1 MADLQSTIQ
10 QPAAFQLTVQPPA
23 ETVTVLQVGQG
34 PSGPKGDKGDTGQ
47 AGSTHEHHQTTA
59 ASTWTV
65 NHNLGFRPAVTIL
78 SVGGAQML
86 AEVIHA
92 SLNQVLVY
100 FDEPMT
106 GLAVCS

>member
-1 MADLQSTIQ
+1 MSDLQSTIQ
-10 QPAAFQLTVQPPA
+10 PPP
-23 ETVTVLQVGQG
+23 ESITVLQVGQG

-47 AGSTHEHHQTTA
+47 AGSIHEHYQTTA
-59 ASTWTV
+59 SSTWVV

>member
-1 MADLQSTIQ
+1 MSDIQTTIQ
-10 QPAAFQLTVQPPA
+10 QPAAFQLMIQPPA
-23 ETVTVLQVGQG
+23 ESVTVLQVGQG
-34 PSGPKGDKGDTGQ
+34 PSGPRGDPGLSGAPFEHYQ
-47 AGSTHEHHQTTA
+47 STQSA
-59 ASTWTV
+59 TWTV
-65 NHNLGFRPAVTIL
+65 NHNRGFRPAVTIL
-78 SVGGAQML
+78 SVGGIQML

>member
-1 MADLQSTIQ
+1 M
-10 QPAAFQLTVQPPA
+10 
-23 ETVTVLQVGQG
+23 VLQVGQG

-47 AGSTHEHHQTTA
+47 AGTTHEHYQTTA
-59 ASTWTV
+59 SSTWVV

-78 SVGGAQML
+78 SVGGTQML

>member
-1 MADLQSTIQ
+1 MSDLQSSIQ
-10 QPAAFQLTVQPPA
+10 QPAAFQLTVQPPP
-23 ETVTVLQVGQG
+23 ETVTMLQVGQG

-47 AGSTHEHHQTTA
+47 AGSTHEHHQTVA
-59 ASTWTV
+59 AANWVV